1 MIRSPDAPA
10 ASPLPP
16 PGSPF
21 RAVVLPGPQVLRGVV
36 RAQPS
41 KNYTTRWL
49 LAAALADGESV
60 VRNAAT
66 SEDAAAMVRCLR
78 ALGADVEVRENGD
91 GSADVRIR
99 GFGARPVPVGGAP
112 LNVGNAGAVLRFLL
126 AVGALCPEVRFETD
140 RPDSLGRRPNGD
152 LLDALERMGVST
164 GSDGGMLPVT
174 LSGGPGVLRSGRVSV
189 SGARSSQFLSGLLFL
204 APLVGEPVEIEVTE
218 RLVSREP
225 VRQTLEVLER
235 AGVRVDA
242 SADLMRFRVEPQAY
256 QPGEFHVNGDW
267 PGSSALLA
275 AGALVADGIGV
286 EGLLDDR
293 QGEREAADVLAA
305 MGALLSREGN
315 EVRVARG
322 PLRAVDFDGD
332 TATDAVLALLGPACF
347 AEGRSRFH
355 NVANLRI
362 KECDR
367 ISEPLAELRKVG
379 VRCWEGH
386 ELGDA
391 DPDAII
397 IEGDPEG
404 YEGGVTVDGRK
415 DHRVIMLLVEVG
427 LRCRKG
433 LTITGA
439 EHVAK
444 SYPRFFHDLVRLGA
458 RLRFDAAGDQE
469 GGGAG

>member
-1 MIRSPDAPA
+1 MNPKPDARV
-10 ASPLPP
+10 ASPPP
-16 PGSPF
+16 PGRPF
-21 RAVVLPGPQVLRGVV
+21 TAVVLPGPHVLRGVV

-78 ALGADVEVRENGD
+78 ALGATVEVRENGD

-126 AVGALCPEVRFETD
+126 AVAALCKDARFETD
-140 RPDSLGRRPNGD
+140 RPDSLGKRPNAD
-152 LLDALERMGVST
+152 LLEALSQMGVAAE
-164 GSDGGMLPVT
+164 GAGGMLPVT
-174 LSGGPGVLRSGRVSV
+174 LRGGPGVLRGGEVRV

-204 APLVGEPVEIEVTE
+204 APLVGEPVEIVVTD

-242 SADLMRFRVEPQAY
+242 SDDLMRFRVAPQSY

-267 PGSSALLA
+267 PGSAALLA

-286 EGLLDDR
+286 EGLLEDR
-293 QGEREAADVLAA
+293 QGERAAADVLAD
-305 MGALLSREGN
+305 MGARVTREGA
-315 EVRVARG
+315 EVRVARA

-367 ISEPLAELRKVG
+367 ISEPLGELRKVG

-386 ELGDA
+386 ELGDV
-391 DPDAII
+391 DRDAIL
-397 IEGDPEG
+397 IEGDPSG
-404 YEGGVTVDGRK
+404 YDGGVTVDGRK

-427 LRCRKG
+427 LRCRNG

-444 SYPRFFHDLVRLGA
+444 SYPRFFHDLLRLGA
-458 RLRFDAAGDQE
+458 RICFEPAGEDE
-469 GGGAG
+469 RGGAG